1 MSDLIDRIESAR
13 LAWVSARTL
22 EDGAFERA
30 KYERRLFE
38 AWPTMRDELER
49 LTRELAEAQQEIAA
63 QVQNDYQ
70 RVDWIKENMRL
81 VERAERAEAD
91 LTRYQTHVVFPS
103 KDGTRNLTLSGT
115 AEAADELARQRW
127 AAESD
132 REQLRAAIAELVRLK
147 DLHDS
152 LEGAGF
158 ETHVEWLKLTA
169 KQRDYDTNK
178 PLAWERARAL
188 AKEEKPTMNEHL
200 LAKAAATRRDFYD
213 THLQVLREIDAER
226 KEEKPNDARPCTC
239 HPDDDPPRPCPRK
252 YALAECWAAMKEPK
266 AP

>member
-38 AWPTMRDELER
+38 AWPTLRDELER

-132 REQLRAAIAELVRLK
+132 REQLRAATIEECAKVCEYHADGYDESRMADPANTKRAAIYMNQASTARVIA
-147 DLHDS
+147 D
-152 LEGAGF
+152 AI
-158 ETHVEWLKLTA
+158 
-169 KQRDYDTNK
+169 
-178 PLAWERARAL
+178 RAL
-188 AKEEKPTMNEHL
+188 SEPQAKEGEH
-200 LAKAAATRRDFYD
+200 AD
-213 THLQVLREIDAER
+213 TLPDRGDVLRSWD
-226 KEEKPNDARPCTC
+226 
-239 HPDDDPPRPCPRK
+239 
-252 YALAECWAAMKEPK
+252 AAMNKEGK
-266 AP
+266 HDA